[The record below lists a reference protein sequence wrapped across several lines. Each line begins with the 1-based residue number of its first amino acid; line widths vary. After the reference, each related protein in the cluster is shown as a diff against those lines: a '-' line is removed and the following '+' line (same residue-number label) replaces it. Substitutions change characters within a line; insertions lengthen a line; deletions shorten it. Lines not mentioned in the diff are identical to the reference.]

1 MRKPYLTAAK
11 TSLGQ
16 ACNQKGDQM
25 KAYIVRWTKANVDLQ
40 TMVNTLEDAERL
52 KKSFEKMGFKVTT
65 TSLQTSAII

>member
-16 ACNQKGDQM
+16 ACNQKGE
-25 KAYIVRWTKANVDLQ
+25 AYIVRWTKANVDLQ
-40 TMVNTLEDAERL
+40 TMVNTIEDAESL